1 MPYPSQNFLTIL
13 VVMLISGGVAFFD
26 AIDSNLT
33 VFVFVAAGWVAS
45 VCIHEY
51 GHAVTAKMGGDYTVA
66 HKGYLELDPAHF
78 MEPIGSIVF
87 PLLMLAVGGIGLPGG
102 AIFVRSDLLRGTK
115 WRVIVSLAGPFASLC
130 VLFVLAVPFALGLDR
145 IGGGQLFW
153 GALAM
158 LAYLQATAIVF
169 NLLPIPGFD
178 GYGVIEP
185 FLPVHVRVAAD
196 RFRPITAIVLLVLL
210 FTVPP
215 VSMAIF
221 RAAITLTSIFQVELY
236 WIGDGLMRFRF
247 WRAYM

>member
-1 MPYPSQNFLTIL
+1 MPIPSQNFLTIL
-13 VVMLISGGVAFFD
+13 VVMLVSGGVAFFRL
-26 AIDSNLT
+26 IDSNLT

-45 VCIHEY
+45 VAIHEL
-51 GHAVTAKMGGDYTVA
+51 GHALAAKSGGDYTIA
-66 HKGYLELDPAHF
+66 EKGYLELDPAHY

-102 AIFVRSDLLRGTK
+102 AIFVRTDLLRGAK
-115 WRVIVSLAGPFASLC
+115 WRIIVALAGPLASLC
-130 VLFVLAVPFALGLDR
+130 LLILLGLPFALGLDR
-145 IGGGQLFW
+145 IGGDQLFW

-185 FLPVHVRVAAD
+185 FLPVNVRIAAD
-196 RFRPITAIVLLVLL
+196 RMRPITALVVLMLI
-210 FTVPP
+210 FTVPA

-221 RAAITLTSIFQVELY
+221 RAALALTDISQIEHF
-236 WIGDGLMRFRF
+236 WIGEGISRFRF
-247 WRAYM
+247 WRAFM